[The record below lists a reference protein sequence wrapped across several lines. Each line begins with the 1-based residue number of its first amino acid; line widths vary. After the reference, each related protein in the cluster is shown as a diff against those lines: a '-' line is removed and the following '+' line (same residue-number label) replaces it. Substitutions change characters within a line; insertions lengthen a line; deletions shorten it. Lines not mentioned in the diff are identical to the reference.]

1 MNASPEREVDVLVA
15 GAGPAGMTAALIASL
30 EGLDVLLCEKSEQ
43 VGGTGATSAGTLW
56 IPGNSQNKAAGFSDS
71 AEDAA
76 RYLDALIA
84 GDAGRDLRGAFLAT
98 GPEAIDYLV
107 ARTDVAFVAC
117 GRHPDY
123 RGNLPGAAVFGRAI
137 VPKPFDGRLLG
148 EDFARVRPPIAEYL
162 LLGGMMVGKDDIPP
176 LIGRFKS
183 AKNFIYAA
191 KLFARYL
198 ADRLRFRR
206 GTRLMMGNALMARLF
221 YSLRKRDVP
230 VLFGAAITD
239 VLGDAR
245 GVTGARLRQGDDDI
259 IVKTRKGVVLA
270 TGGFG
275 HNKAFRQK
283 FMPQPTPERS
293 LACEANSGDGVALGQ
308 KLGARMAP
316 EKGRGG
322 LWTPVSVTRRRDG
335 SEGLYPHLSLDRAK
349 PGLLAVNSAGRRFVN
364 EAVSYHDFVEGMFE
378 SHGHVPSIPAHL
390 ICDGTFIEK
399 YGLGDIHPGTRDLT
413 AFERSGYLVTGR
425 TLDELAKRIGVQP
438 AALAETVARH
448 NRFAAT
454 GVDVDFGKGET
465 ELNRFNGDPTHG
477 PNPCIGAL
485 QTPPFHAVTVWPA
498 EIAVS
503 TGLATDADARVLG
516 ADGRPIPGLYACG
529 NDMASVMGGA
539 YPGPGTTLGPATVFA
554 YRAVMHAR
562 GAHSIARAP
571 AV

>member
-1 MNASPEREVDVLVA
+1 MNASTEREVDLLVA

-56 IPGNSQNKAAGFSDS
+56 IPGNSQSKAAGFSDS
-71 AEDAA
+71 AEEAA

-84 GDAGRDLRGAFLAT
+84 GDAGRDLRAAFLRT

-107 ARTDVAFVAC
+107 ARTEVAFVAC

-148 EDFARVRPPIAEYL
+148 KDFARVRPPIAEYL

-176 LIGRFKS
+176 LVGRFKS
-183 AKNFIYAA
+183 AKNFLYAA
-191 KLFARYL
+191 RLFARYL
-198 ADRLRFRR
+198 ADRLRFPR

-230 VLFGAAITD
+230 ILFGAALAD
-239 VLGDAR
+239 LLGDAR

-259 IVKTRKGVVLA
+259 IVKARKGVVLA

-293 LACEANSGDGVALGQ
+293 LACDANAGDGVTLGQ

-316 EKGRGG
+316 AKGRGG
-322 LWTPVSVTRRRDG
+322 LWTPVSVTRRHDG

-378 SHGHVPSIPAHL
+378 SHSHVPSIPAHL
-390 ICDGTFIEK
+390 ICDGKFIEK
-399 YGLGDIHPGTRDLT
+399 YGLGDIHPGTRDVT
-413 AFERSGYLVTGR
+413 PFERSGYLVTGG
-425 TLDELAKRIGVQP
+425 TLEELAQKIGVP
-438 AALAETVARH
+438 GPALAETVARH
-448 NRFAAT
+448 NRFAET

-465 ELNRFNGDPTHG
+465 ELNRFNGDPAHG
-477 PNPCIGAL
+477 PNPCIGTL
-485 QTPPFHAVTVWPA
+485 SVSPYHAMTVWPA

-503 TGLATDADARVLG
+503 TGLATDVDARVLG

-562 GAHSIARAP
+562 AAGSIARTA